1 MGVCATVS
9 GMKILVTGSSGTIG
23 TRLCEKL
30 LEAGHEVIGADW
42 EPCKWN
48 EQVENLRIDID
59 LRHKE
64 EFSKLPTDVELI
76 IHLAA
81 NARVYELVENPDRA
95 MDNFIDTFN
104 ILEHAR
110 KNGIKKMMF
119 ASSRETYGNIHLP
132 EGEAYSED
140 KAHFMTCES
149 PYTASKIG
157 GEALFEAYKRC
168 YNIDTIIFRFS
179 NVYGMY
185 DDTIRVV
192 PLFYRQ
198 AKAGETLK
206 VFGKD
211 KCLDFTYI
219 DDIVEGVIRV
229 LDRPA
234 QSNADWSGDDP
245 DTGTSHAPWRVYN
258 IGNNS
263 PIDLLVY
270 IRAIEEVLGIEAE
283 KELLPLQPGDVPDT
297 YANVDDLVSD
307 IGYKPSMPV
316 QDGVKNFVNWYR
328 DYNSI

>member
-1 MGVCATVS
+1 
-9 GMKILVTGSSGTIG
+9 MKILVTGSSGTIG

-30 LEAGHEVIGADW
+30 LSAGHEVIGADW
-42 EPCKWN
+42 NVCKWN
-48 EQVENLRIDID
+48 EEVENLRIDID
-59 LRHKE
+59 LRHKDE
-64 EFSKLPTDVELI
+64 CDTLPTDSDLI

-81 NARVYELVENPDRA
+81 NARVYELVEHPERA

-110 KNGIKKMMF
+110 KNGIKRMMF

-132 EGEAYSED
+132 EGEKYTED

-168 YNIDTIIFRFS
+168 YQIDTIIFRFS

-185 DDTIRVV
+185 DDSIRVV

-219 DDIVEGVIRV
+219 DDCVDGIMLAVENFESAKNDTYNLAFGEGTTIMHLAEKVVELLGSSSTIEATNSRTGEVTHYIADISKAKKAFGYNPKTNFEDGIRKSMEWYE
-229 LDRPA
+229 A
-234 QSNADWSGDDP
+234 NAD
-245 DTGTSHAPWRVYN
+245 T
-258 IGNNS
+258 
-263 PIDLLVY
+263 
-270 IRAIEEVLGIEAE
+270 
-283 KELLPLQPGDVPDT
+283 K
-297 YANVDDLVSD
+297 
-307 IGYKPSMPV
+307 
-316 QDGVKNFVNWYR
+316 
-328 DYNSI
+328 

>member
-1 MGVCATVS
+1 
-9 GMKILVTGSSGTIG
+9 MKILVTGSSGTIG

-30 LEAGHEVIGADW
+30 LAAGHEVIGADW

-48 EQVENLRIDID
+48 DEVEKLRIDID
-59 LRHKE
+59 LRHSD
-64 EFSKLPTDVELI
+64 EFGKLPTDVDLI

-81 NARVYELVENPDRA
+81 NARVYELVEHPERA
-95 MDNFIDTFN
+95 MDNFTDTFN

-110 KNGIKKMMF
+110 KNNIKKMMF

-168 YNIDTIIFRFS
+168 YEIDTIIFRFS

-219 DDIVEGVIRV
+219 DDCVDGIVLSIENFEAAKNDTYNLAYGEGTTIMK
-229 LDRPA
+229 LA
-234 QSNADWSGDDP
+234 QK
-245 DTGTSHAPWRVYN
+245 VVE
-258 IGNNS
+258 
-263 PIDLLVY
+263 LL
-270 IRAIEEVLGIEAE
+270 GSSSQIEATDSRTGE
-283 KELLPLQPGDVPDT
+283 VTHYIADISKAKKAFGYDPKTNFEDGIT
-297 YANVDDLVSD
+297 KSMEWYEANT
-307 IGYKPSMPV
+307 
-316 QDGVKNFVNWYR
+316 
-328 DYNSI
+328 

>member
-1 MGVCATVS
+1 
-9 GMKILVTGSSGTIG
+9 MKILVTGSSGTIG

-30 LEAGHEVIGADW
+30 LSAGHEVIGADW

-48 EQVENLRIDID
+48 KEVENLRIDID
-59 LRHKE
+59 LRHKDE
-64 EFSKLPTDVELI
+64 CDTLPTDSDLI

-81 NARVYELVENPDRA
+81 NARVYELVEHPERA

-132 EGEAYSED
+132 EGEKYTED

-168 YNIDTIIFRFS
+168 YQIDTIIFRFS

-185 DDTIRVV
+185 DDSIRVV

-198 AKAGETLK
+198 AKANEPMK

-219 DDIVEGVIRV
+219 DDCVDGIVLAVENFESAKNDTYNLAFGEGTTIMHLAEKVV
-229 LDRPA
+229 E
-234 QSNADWSGDDP
+234 
-245 DTGTSHAPWRVYN
+245 
-258 IGNNS
+258 
-263 PIDLLVY
+263 LL
-270 IRAIEEVLGIEAE
+270 GSSSTIEATNSRTGE
-283 KELLPLQPGDVPDT
+283 VTHYIADISKAKKAFGYNPKTNFEDGIRKSMEW
-297 YANVDDLVSD
+297 YEANT
-307 IGYKPSMPV
+307 
-316 QDGVKNFVNWYR
+316 
-328 DYNSI
+328 

>member
-1 MGVCATVS
+1 
-9 GMKILVTGSSGTIG
+9 MKILVTGSSGTIG

-30 LEAGHEVIGADW
+30 LSAGHEVVGADW

-48 EQVENLRIDID
+48 KDIEALRIDID
-59 LRHKE
+59 LRHAE
-64 EFSKLPTDVELI
+64 ELEKLPADVDLI

-81 NARVYELVENPDRA
+81 NARVYELVEHPERA

-104 ILEHAR
+104 ILEFAR
-110 KNGIKKMMF
+110 KNDIKKMMF

-132 EGEAYSED
+132 DGEKYTED

-168 YNIDTIIFRFS
+168 YGIDTIIFRFS

-206 VFGKD
+206 VFGKE

-219 DDIVEGVIRV
+219 DDCIDGIILAIDNFESAKNETYNLAYGEGTTIMHLAEQIVEILESSSKIETTDSRTGEVTHYIA
-229 LDRPA
+229 DITKA
-234 QSNADWSGDDP
+234 KNAFG
-245 DTGTSHAPWRVYN
+245 YN
-258 IGNNS
+258 PKTNFRDGLRLS
-263 PIDLLVY
+263 MEWY
-270 IRAIEEVLGIEAE
+270 
-283 KELLPLQPGDVPDT
+283 K
-297 YANVDDLVSD
+297 ANT
-307 IGYKPSMPV
+307 
-316 QDGVKNFVNWYR
+316 
-328 DYNSI
+328 

>member
-1 MGVCATVS
+1 
-9 GMKILVTGSSGTIG
+9 MKILVTGSSGTIG

-30 LEAGHEVIGADW
+30 LSAGHEVIGADW
-42 EPCKWN
+42 NVCKWN
-48 EQVENLRIDID
+48 EEVENLRIDID
-59 LRHKE
+59 LRHKDE
-64 EFSKLPTDVELI
+64 CDTLPTDSDLI

-81 NARVYELVENPDRA
+81 NARVYELVEHPERA

-110 KNGIKKMMF
+110 KNGIKRMMF

-132 EGEAYSED
+132 EGEKYTED

-168 YNIDTIIFRFS
+168 YQIDTIIFRFS

-185 DDTIRVV
+185 DDSIRVV

-219 DDIVEGVIRV
+219 DDCVDGIVLAVENFESAKNDTYNLAFGEGTTIMHLAEKVVELLGSSSQIEATSSRTGEVTHYIADISKAKKAFGYNPKTNFEDGIRKSMEWYE
-229 LDRPA
+229 A
-234 QSNADWSGDDP
+234 NAD
-245 DTGTSHAPWRVYN
+245 T
-258 IGNNS
+258 
-263 PIDLLVY
+263 
-270 IRAIEEVLGIEAE
+270 
-283 KELLPLQPGDVPDT
+283 K
-297 YANVDDLVSD
+297 
-307 IGYKPSMPV
+307 
-316 QDGVKNFVNWYR
+316 
-328 DYNSI
+328 

>member
-1 MGVCATVS
+1 MR
-9 GMKILVTGSSGTIG
+9 ILVTGSSGTIG

-30 LEAGHEVIGADW
+30 LEQGHEVIGADW

-48 EQVENLRIDID
+48 QVVEDLRIDID

-64 EFSKLPTDVELI
+64 EFGKLPTDVDLI

-110 KNGIKKMMF
+110 TNGIKRMMF

-132 EGEAYSED
+132 EGEKYTED

-168 YNIDTIIFRFS
+168 YNIETIIFRFS

-185 DDTIRVV
+185 DDSIRVV

-198 AKAGETLK
+198 AKANEKML

-219 DDIVEGVIRV
+219 DDCVGGI
-229 LDRPA
+229 A
-234 QSNADWSGDDP
+234 K
-245 DTGTSHAPWRVYN
+245 
-258 IGNNS
+258 
-263 PIDLLVY
+263 
-270 IRAIEEVLGIEAE
+270 AIEHFEEAKNDTYNLAFGEGTTIMKLAESVIELLGSSSTIEATSSRIGE
-283 KELLPLQPGDVPDT
+283 VTHYIADISKAKKAFGYDPKVSFDEGIRRRMEWNE
-297 YANVDDLVSD
+297 ANT
-307 IGYKPSMPV
+307 
-316 QDGVKNFVNWYR
+316 
-328 DYNSI
+328 

>member
-1 MGVCATVS
+1 VGVCATVS

-219 DDIVEGVIRV
+219 DDCVDGILLSIENFESAKNETYNLAFGEGTTIMHLAEKVVE
-229 LDRPA
+229 
-234 QSNADWSGDDP
+234 
-245 DTGTSHAPWRVYN
+245 
-258 IGNNS
+258 
-263 PIDLLVY
+263 LL
-270 IRAIEEVLGIEAE
+270 GSSSQIEATDSRTGE
-283 KELLPLQPGDVPDT
+283 VTHYIADISKAKKAFGYDPKTSFEDGIRLSMEW
-297 YANVDDLVSD
+297 YEANT
-307 IGYKPSMPV
+307 
-316 QDGVKNFVNWYR
+316 
-328 DYNSI
+328 

>member
-1 MGVCATVS
+1 
-9 GMKILVTGSSGTIG
+9 MKILVTGSSGTIG

-30 LEAGHEVIGADW
+30 LEAGHAVIGADW
-42 EPCKWN
+42 EKCKWN

-64 EFSKLPTDVELI
+64 EFGKLPTDSDLI

-81 NARVYELVENPDRA
+81 NARVYELVEHPDRA

-110 KNGIKKMMF
+110 KNGIKRMMF

-132 EGEAYSED
+132 EGELYTED
-140 KAHFMTCES
+140 QAHFMTCES

-185 DDTIRVV
+185 DDSVRVV

-219 DDIVEGVIRV
+219 DDCVDGILLSIENFESAKNETYNLAFGEGTTIMHLAQKIVE
-229 LDRPA
+229 
-234 QSNADWSGDDP
+234 
-245 DTGTSHAPWRVYN
+245 
-258 IGNNS
+258 
-263 PIDLLVY
+263 LL
-270 IRAIEEVLGIEAE
+270 GSSSQIEATDSRTGE
-283 KELLPLQPGDVPDT
+283 VTHYIADVSKAKKAFGYDPKTNFEDGIKLSMEW
-297 YANVDDLVSD
+297 YEANT
-307 IGYKPSMPV
+307 
-316 QDGVKNFVNWYR
+316 
-328 DYNSI
+328 

>member
-1 MGVCATVS
+1 
-9 GMKILVTGSSGTIG
+9 MKILVTGSSGTIG

-30 LEAGHEVIGADW
+30 LAAGHEVSGADW

-48 EQVENLRIDID
+48 KEVENLRIDID
-59 LRHKE
+59 LRHSD
-64 EFSKLPTDVELI
+64 EFDKLPTDVDLI

-81 NARVYELVENPDRA
+81 NARVYELVEHPERA

-110 KNGIKKMMF
+110 KNGIKRMMF

-132 EGEAYSED
+132 EGELYSED

-168 YNIDTIIFRFS
+168 YKIDTIIFRFS

-185 DDTIRVV
+185 DDSVRVV

-198 AKAGETLK
+198 AKAGELLK

-219 DDIVEGVIRV
+219 DDCVDGILLSIENFESAKNETYNLAFGEGTTIMHLAEKVVE
-229 LDRPA
+229 
-234 QSNADWSGDDP
+234 
-245 DTGTSHAPWRVYN
+245 
-258 IGNNS
+258 
-263 PIDLLVY
+263 LL
-270 IRAIEEVLGIEAE
+270 GSSSKIEATE
-283 KELLPLQPGDVPDT
+283 SRTGEVTHYIADISKAKKAFGYDPKTSFEDGIRLSMEW
-297 YANVDDLVSD
+297 YKANT
-307 IGYKPSMPV
+307 
-316 QDGVKNFVNWYR
+316 
-328 DYNSI
+328 

>member
-1 MGVCATVS
+1 
-9 GMKILVTGSSGTIG
+9 MKILVTGSSGTIG

-30 LEAGHEVIGADW
+30 LAAGHEVSGADW

-48 EQVENLRIDID
+48 KEVENLRIDID
-59 LRHKE
+59 LRHSD
-64 EFSKLPTDVELI
+64 EFDKLPTDVDLI

-81 NARVYELVENPDRA
+81 NARVYELVEHPERA

-110 KNGIKKMMF
+110 KNGIKRMMF

-132 EGEAYSED
+132 EGELYSED

-168 YNIDTIIFRFS
+168 YKIDTIIFRFS

-185 DDTIRVV
+185 DDSVRVV

-198 AKAGETLK
+198 AKAGELLK

-219 DDIVEGVIRV
+219 DDCVDGILLSIENFESAKNETYNLAFGEGTTIMHLAEKVVE
-229 LDRPA
+229 
-234 QSNADWSGDDP
+234 
-245 DTGTSHAPWRVYN
+245 
-258 IGNNS
+258 
-263 PIDLLVY
+263 LL
-270 IRAIEEVLGIEAE
+270 GSSSKIEATDSRTGE
-283 KELLPLQPGDVPDT
+283 VTHYIADISKAKKAFGYDPKTSFEDGIRLSMEW
-297 YANVDDLVSD
+297 YKANT
-307 IGYKPSMPV
+307 
-316 QDGVKNFVNWYR
+316 
-328 DYNSI
+328 